1 MTLLCGCDSEGHV
14 RSLRRM
20 RHNPNVDD
28 RELVQAILAGD
39 RDAFRL
45 LVDRESGSV
54 VRACTRVLGDPDA
67 AEDVAQECFVTAFQV
82 IGSWRGEGSLHGWLL
97 RIAINRALRTVKRQ
111 PRLLP
116 LETDSGEPREIRGG
130 SEPLADLLLAE
141 RDRMVQEAVASLP
154 EPYRETIVLR
164 YFAELSVAEIA
175 SQTGHPI
182 GTVKTHLGRGL
193 LRLRPALTEVHRA

>member
-1 MTLLCGCDSEGHV
+1 M
-14 RSLRRM
+14 
-20 RHNPNVDD
+20 DD
-28 RELVQAILAGD
+28 RELAQAIVAGD

-45 LVDRESGSV
+45 LVDRESGPV

-67 AEDVAQECFVTAFQV
+67 AEDVAQECFVTAYQL

-97 RIAINRALRTVKRQ
+97 RIAINRALRAVTRQ

-116 LETDSGEPREIRGG
+116 LEGDSGEPPEIPGG
-130 SEPLADLLLAE
+130 SEPLADLLMAE

-154 EPYRETIVLR
+154 DPYRETIVLR

-175 SQTGHPI
+175 SETGRPI

-193 LRLRPALTEVHRA
+193 LRLRPALAEVRRT

>member
-1 MTLLCGCDSEGHV
+1 
-14 RSLRRM
+14 
-20 RHNPNVDD
+20 VDD
-28 RELVQAILAGD
+28 RELAQAIVRGD

-45 LVDRESGSV
+45 LVERESGPV

-67 AEDVAQECFVTAFQV
+67 AEDVAQECFVTAYQS

-111 PRLLP
+111 LRLLP
-116 LETDSGEPREIRGG
+116 LEDESGQPPVIAGG
-130 SEPLADLLLAE
+130 SEPLGELLVME

-164 YFAELSVAEIA
+164 YFAELSLAEIVSA
-175 SQTGHPI
+175 TGRPI

-193 LRLRPALTEVHRA
+193 LRLRPVLAEVRTR